1 MVDEKGSIS
10 HSKIRKKMNF
20 WNSSFYLSNFLV
32 SFTRIAKSGVM
43 DGVTAGEDQT
53 TMSITSRR
61 ILLTVIVP
69 ALIAIQ
75 AYAVQPPRLIIFI
88 SVDQMR
94 EDYFERFAPYY
105 AGGLRQLYTE
115 GVFFSNANL
124 NYASSVTCLGH
135 ATLSTGAY
143 PMTSGILDNE
153 WLNPVTRKSVYCVE
167 DTSAGKVDG
176 EGGGESPNNLLVTA
190 IGDWLKTSS
199 PNSKVI
205 TASGKDRAAILMGG
219 KHPDCAYWYSR
230 KNGHMVTS
238 DYYTQHV
245 PGWVT
250 EFNSS
255 QWIDKNVPLAWT
267 KLLPESVYTQEGPDE
282 FIAEAKVNSSSSFP
296 HQFEP
301 GKKTE
306 QLLATPYGDL
316 LVLDF
321 AREAIRAE
329 RLGQRGVA
337 DLLCLSLSDCD
348 YIGHEFGPN
357 SHEMIDHLVR
367 LDRALGSFFADAQ
380 RAIGVS
386 NVLVVLSAD
395 HGVMPLPEFLSQFK
409 HEHARRIIYQTEIK
423 KQLDSLDQLVQKEWN
438 IHEQI
443 FENGGFLNYAAA
455 ARVGK
460 DSLQVERRAGQ
471 ILQSIE
477 GIADVYFRR
486 ELMNART
493 PDRPYLAQFRRS
505 YYPPRG
511 EDYQIRYCEY
521 CLVSS
526 HTTGTS
532 HGSVYSYDT
541 HVPIVFWGAGAKRA
555 NVSREVHTVDIAPT
569 LARILNVEYPR
580 TVDGVPLEELK

>member
-1 MVDEKGSIS
+1 
-10 HSKIRKKMNF
+10 
-20 WNSSFYLSNFLV
+20 
-32 SFTRIAKSGVM
+32 
-43 DGVTAGEDQT
+43 
-53 TMSITSRR
+53 MSITGRR
-61 ILLTVIVP
+61 VLLTVIVS
-69 ALIAIQ
+69 ALSAIQ
-75 AYAVQPPRLIIFI
+75 AFTSQPPRLIIFI

-94 EDYFERFAPYY
+94 EDYFERFAPYFT
-105 AGGLRQLYTE
+105 GGLRQLYTE
-115 GVFFSNANL
+115 GVFFSNASL

-135 ATLSTGAY
+135 ATLSTGTY
-143 PMTSGILDNE
+143 PMTSGIIDNE
-153 WLNPVTRKSVYCVE
+153 WLNPITRKSVYCVE
-167 DTSAGKVDG
+167 DTLAGKVDG
-176 EGGGESPNNLLVTA
+176 EGGGESPHNLLVTG

-199 PNSKVI
+199 PKSKVI

-245 PGWVT
+245 PTWVT
-250 EFNSS
+250 EFNHS
-255 QWIDKNVPLAWT
+255 QWIEKNVPPAWT
-267 KLLPESVYTQEGPDE
+267 KLLPESVYTKEGPDE
-282 FIAEAKVNSSSSFP
+282 FIAEATFNSSSSFP

-301 GKKTE
+301 GKKSE
-306 QLLATPYGDL
+306 QLLSTPYGDL
-316 LVLDF
+316 LMLDF
-321 AREAIRAE
+321 AREAIRSE
-329 RLGQRGVA
+329 QLGQRGVA

-348 YIGHEFGPN
+348 YIGHAFGSN

-367 LDRALGSFFADAQ
+367 LDRALGSFFDDAQ
-380 RAIGVS
+380 KVVGVS
-386 NVLVVLSAD
+386 SVLVVLSAD
-395 HGVMPLPEFLSQFK
+395 HGVMPLPEFLTQFR

-423 KQLDSLDQLVQKEWN
+423 KQRDSLDQLLQKEWN

-460 DSLQVERRAGQ
+460 DSLQVEGRAGQ
-471 ILQSIE
+471 ILRSIE

-486 ELMNART
+486 ELMDARI
-493 PDRPYLAQFRRS
+493 PDRPYLSQFRRS

-511 EDYQIRYCEY
+511 EDYQIRFCED

-541 HVPIVFWGAGAKRA
+541 HVPIAFWGAGAKKA
-555 NVSREVHTVDIAPT
+555 IVSREVHTVDIAPT
-569 LARILNVEYPR
+569 LGRILNIEYPR
-580 TVDGVPLEELK
+580 TVDGVPLEELN